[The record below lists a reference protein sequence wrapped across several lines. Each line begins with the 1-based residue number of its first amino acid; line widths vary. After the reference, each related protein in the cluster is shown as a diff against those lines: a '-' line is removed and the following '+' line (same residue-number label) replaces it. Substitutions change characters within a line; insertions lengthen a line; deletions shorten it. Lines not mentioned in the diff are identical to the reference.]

1 MMSCMHKSQ
10 VMNTHIMSARRAEQ
24 EEKCAIRA
32 DEGVTHDVHRNPEKT
47 QLNEEDDQPY
57 QKVYRHAQSKLQ
69 GRWRFSRLK
78 TVSHDLF
85 NLLGSFSEHTPMTLL

>member
-1 MMSCMHKSQ
+1 MC
-10 VMNTHIMSARRAEQ
+10 I
-24 EEKCAIRA
+24 IRA
-32 DEGVTHDVHRNPEKT
+32 GEEVTHDVHRNPEKT
-47 QLNEEDDQPY
+47 QLDEEDDQPY